1 MRERF
6 FIWFNSFKVDFFII
20 EWIVL
25 FWLYFWC
32 EKRGLLILRLIG
44 SVIGLEV
51 LNLSEF
57 ILDSVCRKWLS
68 LVCGSFFSWRSR
80 WSVMKVLLNSR
91 RLVSIRIF
99 RIRLFIDFWRLWYM
113 KVVKYWFKVSNGKI
127 LIKIVYVYKINI
139 SI

>member
-6 FIWFNSFKVDFFII
+6 FIWFNSFKVDFFVI
-20 EWIVL
+20 EWIG

-32 EKRGLLILRLIG
+32 NKRGLLILRLIG

-91 RLVSIRIF
+91 KLVSIRIF
-99 RIRLFIDFWRLWYM
+99 RIRLFIDFWRLRYT

-127 LIKIVYVYKINI
+127 LIKNFMFIK
-139 SI
+139 

>member
-99 RIRLFIDFWRLWYM
+99 RICLFIDFWRLWYM

-127 LIKIVYVYKINI
+127 LIKVFMFIK
-139 SI
+139 

>member
-20 EWIVL
+20 ERIG

-99 RIRLFIDFWRLWYM
+99 RIRLFIDFWRLRYT

-127 LIKIVYVYKINI
+127 LIKVFMFIK
-139 SI
+139 

>member
-20 EWIVL
+20 EWIG

-32 EKRGLLILRLIG
+32 NKRGLLILRLIG

-68 LVCGSFFSWRSR
+68 LVCGSFFLWRSR

-91 RLVSIRIF
+91 RLVSIWIF
-99 RIRLFIDFWRLWYM
+99 RIRLFIDFWRLRYT